1 MNLETKYTKT
11 MSLKLNSEYWEN
23 RYEKNE
29 TGWDVGEI
37 STPIKEYIDQLE
49 NKSIKILIP
58 GAGNGYEFEYLIKNG
73 FSNSYVAD
81 FASIPLQNIKNRLP
95 DLKDDQLICSD
106 FFELEGE
113 YDLIL
118 EQTFFCALDPQL
130 RTKYVEKMKSLLKPN
145 GKIAG
150 LLFQFPLTEVG
161 PPFGGSAKE
170 YIKLFAEDFNIKSL
184 ETAYNSILPRKENEL
199 FFIFIKK

>member
-1 MNLETKYTKT
+1 

-49 NKSIKILIP
+49 DKSIKILIP

-106 FFELEGE
+106 FFELEGK

-170 YIKLFAEDFNIKSL
+170 YIELFAEDFNIKSL